1 LGLKRKYYG
10 DLNNMQFNKEDDERM
25 SDVESLKNSE
35 SDKEE

>member
-1 LGLKRKYYG
+1 
-10 DLNNMQFNKEDDERM
+10 MQFNKEDDERM